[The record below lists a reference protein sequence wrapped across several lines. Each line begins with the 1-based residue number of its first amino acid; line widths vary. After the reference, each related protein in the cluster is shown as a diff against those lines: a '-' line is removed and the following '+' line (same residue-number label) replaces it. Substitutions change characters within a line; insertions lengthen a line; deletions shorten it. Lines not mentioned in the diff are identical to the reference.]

1 MKKMLIAACSAATL
15 FAGAAH
21 ATSYDSSHS
30 AGQNVL
36 GQTEFD
42 ITFTSPSVSPRF
54 NTVISTFTLDRIT
67 NGTLLADTVVHM
79 PSGSSAFLTSDFTG
93 DNHAKLKANLNST
106 YAVTDDTG
114 VSGTGGEDIHIV
126 LSATAGSFVPGTAH
140 VTYTLNDF
148 AV

>member
-21 ATSYDSSHS
+21 ATSFDSSHS
-30 AGQNVL
+30 AGQRVL

-42 ITFTSPSVSPRF
+42 IAFASPSVSPRF
-54 NTVISTFTLDRIT
+54 NTTISTFALESIAS
-67 NGTLLADTVVHM
+67 GTILADTVVHM
-79 PSGSSAFLTSDFTG
+79 PSGAEAYLTSNFTG
-93 DNHAKLKANLNST
+93 TNNVKLKANLNST
-106 YAVTDDTG
+106 STVSNNTA

-126 LSATAGSFVPGTAH
+126 LSATAGGFVPGTAH

-148 AV
+148 AI